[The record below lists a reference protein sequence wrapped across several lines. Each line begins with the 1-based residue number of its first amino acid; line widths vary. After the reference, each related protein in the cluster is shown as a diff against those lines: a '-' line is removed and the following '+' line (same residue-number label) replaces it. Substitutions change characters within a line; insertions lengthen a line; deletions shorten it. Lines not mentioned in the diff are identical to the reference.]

1 MKVKGNCFIILSK
14 GSSYAVGNAAFHG
27 DQLYADLK
35 PAIAL
40 LVSLLDDSVAK
51 TRANAASKNL
61 EYTKEAKLCL
71 LSNQRILLFL
81 S

>member
-1 MKVKGNCFIILSK
+1 MKVKDHCFVILSK

-61 EYTKEAKLCL
+61 EHTKETSFQPENFVI
-71 LSNQRILLFL
+71 LS
-81 S
+81 